1 MSKIISENRS
11 VGSLRIR
18 QNFSK
23 IPQIVDIPNLIE
35 MQEKSFESF
44 MQRTVAPRHRELKG
58 LEEVFHDVF
67 PISDLNV
74 NAQIEYVGLEIG
86 SWECGCGDY
95 GELGGPGEVCDKCRR
110 KVVYKE
116 KYSFRE
122 CRQKQLTYSD
132 PLRMVVRLVLFDRE
146 AVDVSAKTIEGL
158 LGKYIVEDLK
168 SPATGKVL
176 FRARTEITPEV
187 IDVIRGQKVT
197 QIVSNVVR
205 EVKEQKIFLG
215 ELPMMSS
222 NGTFMIN
229 GVERVV
235 VSQMHRSPGAFFSH
249 DKGKSHASG
258 KILYSARI
266 IPDRGS
272 WIDFEFDIKDILHV
286 KIDRRRKLPATIL
299 LQAFGMQV
307 KEILETFYE
316 IEAISL
322 SGKDKRV
329 FISSKNLLMGHKV
342 LEDIVDPKT
351 DEIVLKANK
360 KVSPPVMQKLSRMS
374 KSAKVEIDPEGL
386 IGCYLFDEI
395 VDKGTGEVFA
405 ETNQVITEELLGV
418 FFKNGI
424 KKITILRVDE
434 ELLDTV
440 IRDTLEISK
449 VDNQIDAIREIY
461 KRLRPGDPPTPEIAK
476 SLFWNLFFNPKR
488 YNLSVVGRM
497 KLNQKF
503 GLDVPTENR
512 LLTLEDLK
520 AVMKFLTGLRNG
532 VGVIDDIDHLGNRRV
547 RAVGESLENQ
557 FRVGLVR
564 MERAI
569 IERMS
574 IQDLDVSMPHD
585 LVNSKPVIAAMK
597 EFFGSSQL
605 SQFMDQT
612 NPLSEVTHKRR
623 LSALGPGGL
632 TRERAGFEVRDV
644 HPTHYGRVCPI
655 ETPEGPNI
663 GLIAS
668 LSTYARVNE
677 YGFVETPYR
686 KVENGS
692 ASEDVEFH
700 TAMVEDEYIIAQA
713 NAALDDNGKFRDQVV
728 SARQGGDFILS
739 QSSKVDYMDVS
750 PKQLISVAASLIP
763 FLENDDANRALMG
776 SNMQRQAVPLV
787 QPRAP
792 LVGTGMEAIVAL
804 DSGAVVV
811 AENAGE
817 VISAD
822 ATRIVVRNDVK
833 KSRNKETEGSGYLDS
848 AVSIYT
854 LAKHQR
860 SNQNTC
866 VNQKPLVVSGQKIKE
881 GEVIADGPST
891 ERGELALGRNVL
903 VAFMPWDG
911 YNFEDAIIVSEKLV
925 KEDVYTSIHIEEFN
939 VEARDT
945 KQGREEITRD
955 ISNVGE
961 DVLRNLDESGII
973 RVGATIKPGDILV
986 GKITPKGET
995 QLSPEE
1001 KLLKAIFGEKA
1012 GDVRDT
1018 SLRVPPGIRGTVIDV
1033 KVFSRKGIDKDSRS
1047 VLIEEEEAARIQKD
1061 FNDEIEII
1069 KSETKKRMRSILSGK
1084 VVRKT
1089 IKIGRRDFKK
1099 SEVLGDDLLEELSV
1113 KDMVQISVKDVDL
1126 NELQGLEESS
1136 GRLVKALRV
1145 AMKEKVAQLQKGDE
1159 LSPGVIKLVKV
1170 FLAMKRKL
1178 QVGDK
1183 MAGRHGNKGVVST
1196 IVPEEDMP
1204 YMEDGTSIEIILN
1217 PLGVPSRMNV
1227 GQILETNLGMAAGA
1241 VGRHMATP
1249 VFDGAKE
1256 EDIRNC
1262 FKERSFLLQVKSA
1275 LRMVVRGYSFA
1286 KK

>member
-23 IPQIVDIPNLIE
+23 IPQIADIPNLIE

-176 FRARTEITPEV
+176 FPARTEITPEV

-329 FISSKNLLMGHKV
+329 FVSSKSLLIGHKV

-360 KVSPPVMQKLSRMS
+360 KVVPPVMRKLSRMS
-374 KSAKVEIDPEGL
+374 KSVKVEIDPEGL

-405 ETNQVITEELLGV
+405 ETNQVITEELLG
-418 FFKNGI
+418 FIFKNGI

-449 VDNQIDAIREIY
+449 IDNQIDAIREIY

-503 GLDVPTENR
+503 GLDIPIENR

-655 ETPEGPNI
+655 E
-663 GLIAS
+663 
-668 LSTYARVNE
+668 
-677 YGFVETPYR
+677 
-686 KVENGS
+686 
-692 ASEDVEFH
+692 
-700 TAMVEDEYIIAQA
+700 
-713 NAALDDNGKFRDQVV
+713 
-728 SARQGGDFILS
+728 
-739 QSSKVDYMDVS
+739 
-750 PKQLISVAASLIP
+750 
-763 FLENDDANRALMG
+763 
-776 SNMQRQAVPLV
+776 
-787 QPRAP
+787 
-792 LVGTGMEAIVAL
+792 
-804 DSGAVVV
+804 
-811 AENAGE
+811 
-817 VISAD
+817 
-822 ATRIVVRNDVK
+822 
-833 KSRNKETEGSGYLDS
+833 
-848 AVSIYT
+848 
-854 LAKHQR
+854 
-860 SNQNTC
+860 
-866 VNQKPLVVSGQKIKE
+866 
-881 GEVIADGPST
+881 
-891 ERGELALGRNVL
+891 
-903 VAFMPWDG
+903 
-911 YNFEDAIIVSEKLV
+911 
-925 KEDVYTSIHIEEFN
+925 
-939 VEARDT
+939 
-945 KQGREEITRD
+945 
-955 ISNVGE
+955 
-961 DVLRNLDESGII
+961 
-973 RVGATIKPGDILV
+973 
-986 GKITPKGET
+986 
-995 QLSPEE
+995 
-1001 KLLKAIFGEKA
+1001 
-1012 GDVRDT
+1012 
-1018 SLRVPPGIRGTVIDV
+1018 
-1033 KVFSRKGIDKDSRS
+1033 
-1047 VLIEEEEAARIQKD
+1047 
-1061 FNDEIEII
+1061 
-1069 KSETKKRMRSILSGK
+1069 
-1084 VVRKT
+1084 
-1089 IKIGRRDFKK
+1089 
-1099 SEVLGDDLLEELSV
+1099 
-1113 KDMVQISVKDVDL
+1113 
-1126 NELQGLEESS
+1126 
-1136 GRLVKALRV
+1136 
-1145 AMKEKVAQLQKGDE
+1145 
-1159 LSPGVIKLVKV
+1159 
-1170 FLAMKRKL
+1170 
-1178 QVGDK
+1178 
-1183 MAGRHGNKGVVST
+1183 
-1196 IVPEEDMP
+1196 
-1204 YMEDGTSIEIILN
+1204 
-1217 PLGVPSRMNV
+1217 
-1227 GQILETNLGMAAGA
+1227 
-1241 VGRHMATP
+1241 
-1249 VFDGAKE
+1249 
-1256 EDIRNC
+1256 
-1262 FKERSFLLQVKSA
+1262 
-1275 LRMVVRGYSFA
+1275 
-1286 KK
+1286 